1 MKIQLERSGGFTGIP
16 LRSSINTDLL
26 DPEESK
32 TLLEMVESARFFELP
47 ASIPS
52 PKAGVDRF
60 NYKLTIEAKEQSH
73 TVEFNEADAPE
84 QLAPLIKRV
93 TLLGRSASQG

>member
-16 LRSSINTDLL
+16 LRSSIDTDLL

-32 TLLEMVESARFFELP
+32 TLLEMVESAQFFELP
-47 ASIPS
+47 ARIPS

-60 NYKLTIEAKEQSH
+60 NYKLTIEAKERSH
-73 TVEFNEADAPE
+73 TVEFNEANAPE
-84 QLAPLIKRV
+84 QLSPLIKRV
-93 TLLGRSASQG
+93 TLLAHGAGKG